1 MRLILVPREEVVL
14 CHHHDFVLILVSKK
28 FRVLKFYVARIS
40 NVIRTLLE
48 GPFAEAQRTII
59 RLNEDLDALAMEV
72 LMADTGG
79 SIVQGT
85 AWG

>member
-1 MRLILVPREEVVL
+1 LVPREEVVL
-14 CHHHDFVLILVSKK
+14 CHHHDFVLILGSKM
-28 FRVLKFYVARIS
+28 FRVLRFHVAYIS
-40 NVIRTLLE
+40 IVFRTLLE
-48 GPFAEAQRTII
+48 GPFAEAQRTIVQ
-59 RLNEDLDALAMEV
+59 LNEDLDALAMEV